1 MSYISQSLSFN
12 ENKIT
17 YIDTNID
24 VEWEVMMDWEDPLM
38 SASAAYICEGGGD
51 ILEIGFGMG
60 ISANYIQQH
69 TINSH
74 TIIENHPDIIPK
86 AQAWAADKSNVNIVE
101 GSWYDVKDTLSTYDG
116 LFMDTWEDQ
125 HMNYFSSSLSSL
137 IKVGG
142 RATWWNGMLGS
153 KNISQSINEEG
164 KRFIFVGEGEELQTN
179 YYCIPD
185 VTYDVYDVTPPTN
198 NYFNYSQYYLPK
210 KQF

>member
-1 MSYISQSLSFN
+1 MSYYLSQSLTFN

-17 YIDTNID
+17 YTDTD
-24 VEWEVMMDWEDPLM
+24 TEWEVMMDWEDPLM
-38 SASAAYICEGGGD
+38 SASAAYICENGGD

-60 ISANYIQQH
+60 ISAGYIQQH

-86 AQAWAADKSNVNIVE
+86 AQAWAADKSNVTIIE

-116 LFMDTWEDQ
+116 LFMDTWGDE
-125 HMNYFSSSLSSL
+125 HLNYFSSSLSL
-137 IKVGG
+137 LMKVGG

-185 VTYDVYDVTPPTN
+185 VTYDIYDVTPPTN
-198 NYFNYSQYYLPK
+198 NYFNHSQYYLPK